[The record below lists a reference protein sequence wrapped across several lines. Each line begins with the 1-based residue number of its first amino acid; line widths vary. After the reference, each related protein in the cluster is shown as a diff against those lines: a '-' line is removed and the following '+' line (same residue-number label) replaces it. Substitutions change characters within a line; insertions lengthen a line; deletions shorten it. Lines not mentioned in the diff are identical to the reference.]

1 MHQPVSSHHRNGERQ
16 SFAELLIFSLL
27 LGLSGSTCMETGSLA
42 RQEGLDGFF
51 ARPEVT
57 IAITDSGLGGLSIL
71 AEAVERMQRH
81 RSFRRVRFVY
91 YNALFSEAG
100 GYNSLDS
107 RPRKIQIFDSA
118 LHALSK
124 DYNPDLILIG
134 CNTLSVLYPDTGFAL
149 QADVPVRGIV
159 EAGVDL
165 IAEHL
170 RHEQESRVLILG
182 TQTTV
187 EEGTHRRLLVQ
198 KGFLPERI
206 HLQACPDLVPYI
218 ERGFASG
225 ETEMLI
231 SAYVEEALQRLPD
244 RDSPLLVSLNCTHY
258 GYARNFWESA
268 FRDQGIPSFT
278 VLDPNIRM
286 LEFLFPP
293 EILGRCH
300 DTVISVEVVSMV
312 AIGRAQQ
319 ESIGT
324 WLAGVSPR
332 TAEALR
338 AYRHVPGLF
347 EWKSWGPISPAI
359 R

>member
-1 MHQPVSSHHRNGERQ
+1 MESR
-16 SFAELLIFSLL
+16 SF
-27 LGLSGSTCMETGSLA
+27 A

-51 ARPEVT
+51 ARPDVT

-71 AEAVERMQRH
+71 AEAVERMERH

-100 GYNSLDS
+100 GYNTLGS
-107 RPRKIQIFDSA
+107 RLQKIRIFDSA
-118 LHALSK
+118 LHALFE
-124 DYNPDLILIG
+124 DYEPDLILIG
-134 CNTLSVLYPDTGFAL
+134 CNTLSVLYPDTGFAR
-149 QADVPVRGIV
+149 QACVPVRGIV

-165 IAEHL
+165 IAQHL
-170 RHEQESRVLILG
+170 RRERESRVLIFG

-187 EEGTHRRLLVQ
+187 EEDTHRRLLVQ

-218 ERGFASG
+218 ERNCAGT

-231 SAYVEEALQRLPD
+231 SAYVDEALQSLPD
-244 RDSPLLVSLNCTHY
+244 RDTHLLASLNCTHY
-258 GYARNFWESA
+258 GYARNFWEAA
-268 FRDQGIPSFT
+268 FRDQGIRSFT
-278 VLDPNIRM
+278 VLDPNSRM

-293 EILGRCH
+293 EILGRRH
-300 DTVISVEVVSMV
+300 DTHISVEVVSMIP
-312 AIGRAQQ
+312 IGRAQQ
-319 ESIGT
+319 ESVGA
-324 WLAGVSPR
+324 WLEGVSPP

-338 AYRHVPGLF
+338 AYRHIPGLF
-347 EWKSWGPISPAI
+347 EWKSPPPISPAI